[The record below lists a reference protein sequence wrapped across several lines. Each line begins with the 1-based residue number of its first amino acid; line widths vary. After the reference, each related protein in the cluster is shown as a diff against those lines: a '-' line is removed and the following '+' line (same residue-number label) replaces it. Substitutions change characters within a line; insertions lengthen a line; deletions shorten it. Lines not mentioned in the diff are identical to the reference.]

1 MQMGRKMA
9 TKNCNPSQVFSLFHD
24 YPIMINLFNNFEALL
39 GRWGEGKRGAGCF
52 ITHFDHEI
60 QAAGKLNSFLFFV
73 QVCLIKKL

>member
-1 MQMGRKMA
+1 MGRKMA

-52 ITHFDHEI
+52 ITHFDHEVT
-60 QAAGKLNSFLFFV
+60 GFKLQVNLILFCFLFKCV
-73 QVCLIKKL
+73 